1 MAEDVA
7 QLPVKEDLDIST
19 EESQAP
25 TTAEIE
31 DRVPASMDVED
42 PEAIEE
48 PVDNISNNAETGEP
62 DLQVFIF
69 FFIKVQLLFSI

>member
-7 QLPVKEDLDIST
+7 QLPVKEDLDVST

-31 DRVPASMDVED
+31 DQVPASMDVED
-42 PEAIEE
+42 PEAIGE

-62 DLQVFIF
+62 EVFIF